1 MEFNKQY
8 RKGFEMS
15 CFSKK
20 RFRNNYMSSFGVIS
34 EKNNSF
40 KRL

>member
-15 CFSKK
+15 
-20 RFRNNYMSSFGVIS
+20 FRNNYMSSFGVIS